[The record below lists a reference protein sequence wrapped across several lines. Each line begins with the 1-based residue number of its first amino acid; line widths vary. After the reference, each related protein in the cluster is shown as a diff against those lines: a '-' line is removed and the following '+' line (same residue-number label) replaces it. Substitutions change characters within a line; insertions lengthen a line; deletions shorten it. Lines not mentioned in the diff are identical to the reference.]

1 MIVGQ
6 SATNK
11 SALRVDSSGNI
22 TIGTSNTTNM
32 TITAAGAVTMSGE
45 ITAGAGSIG
54 GWSIGGST
62 ITGGNTTLN
71 DNGTITLGASANA
84 NVDGTSAG
92 IYMDAGGDFLV
103 FGDAKNLIR
112 FDVSD
117 GDLDIKSEKLELVST
132 KFTASSADTFIKLGD
147 EIITTGGEWSGSDGA
162 FISGSGEFSFRS
174 GSQFIQAVHEGSNRG
189 LQMNFGNFSVDT
201 SGNMAASNASFAGD
215 ISATSGFFGS
225 ASNAG
230 WILDETAIRDNDSQV
245 VIDGGRGDDDSFP
258 AKIALNSGSFSAEI
272 IPTFTPANVVLKSGG
287 SAYNAP
293 NQSIDN
299 DSGLNVTS
307 QNVSSGQSTTD
318 IDAYVKAIGPDA
330 SGSNGIDVN
339 TSDSGTSPELTG
351 PGTKYQHSLTFT
363 FRIRTDDPGS
373 TPQSGYVSGTASY
386 TLQVGL
392 FDKTNGSYV
401 TGTNTTLTGNFF
413 TDWDYEFDLIGT
425 SPNSYFQASRTF
437 TRTAE
442 STTAQDDHLFEW
454 RIIDASATNNNLVLN
469 YQYNLGGGHQ
479 KAGTKALEIEESR
492 INITKVKHQPSNKV
506 VELSP
511 KGFQAVFLGESELE
525 NAANKYFRV
534 TPDEEKT
541 IDILGEAVVT
551 GSLKVRGRS
560 ATDET
565 TLGSDIATTGHIET
579 DEYVKS
585 STGGSGGYRFENSAA
600 IEYDSSRMQFHVG
613 SVSSEDAYIDG
624 SGNFHAKADI
634 VGFSATVSDIQFKEN
649 VNPIQDALFKVK
661 QLKGVEFD
669 WKQDYNN
676 KGHDIGFI
684 AQEVEGVKGLEPF
697 VSEHNNIVTNKPSK
711 VVHYNKVVALLVEA
725 VKEQQSQIEELK
737 SEVEELRDGST
748 R

>member
-1 MIVGQ
+1 M
-6 SATNK
+6 
-11 SALRVDSSGNI
+11 
-22 TIGTSNTTNM
+22 
-32 TITAAGAVTMSGE
+32 
-45 ITAGAGSIG
+45 
-54 GWSIGGST
+54 
-62 ITGGNTTLN
+62 
-71 DNGTITLGASANA
+71 
-84 NVDGTSAG
+84 
-92 IYMDAGGDFLV
+92 
-103 FGDAKNLIR
+103 
-112 FDVSD
+112 
-117 GDLDIKSEKLELVST
+117 
-132 KFTASSADTFIKLGD
+132 
-147 EIITTGGEWSGSDGA
+147 
-162 FISGSGEFSFRS
+162 
-174 GSQFIQAVHEGSNRG
+174 
-189 LQMNFGNFSVDT
+189 
-201 SGNMAASNASFAGD
+201 
-215 ISATSGFFGS
+215 
-225 ASNAG
+225 
-230 WILDETAIRDNDSQV
+230 
-245 VIDGGRGDDDSFP
+245 
-258 AKIALNSGSFSAEI
+258 
-272 IPTFTPANVVLKSGG
+272 
-287 SAYNAP
+287 
-293 NQSIDN
+293 
-299 DSGLNVTS
+299 
-307 QNVSSGQSTTD
+307 
-318 IDAYVKAIGPDA
+318 
-330 SGSNGIDVN
+330 
-339 TSDSGTSPELTG
+339 
-351 PGTKYQHSLTFT
+351 
-363 FRIRTDDPGS
+363 
-373 TPQSGYVSGTASY
+373 
-386 TLQVGL
+386 
-392 FDKTNGSYV
+392 
-401 TGTNTTLTGNFF
+401 
-413 TDWDYEFDLIGT
+413 IGT

-442 STTAQDDHLFEW
+442 STTTQDDHLFEW

-613 SVSSEDAYIDG
+613 SVSSEDAYIDA